1 MIMDPKTL
9 YHSIP
14 FSHMD
19 RALAEMMR
27 RLNPQSDAWVLLAAA
42 LVSKYASQG
51 HVCVDLA
58 GLLSAGVFDGERQE
72 HVMPTIS
79 LAEWLQR
86 LSSSPLVG
94 APGDKA
100 PLILADHRLYL
111 HRLWTH
117 ESEVA
122 QALIQR
128 CRPVQPQPDIDT
140 ALSDLERIFPDANPQ
155 QVQAM
160 RSALTQSLTVVSGG
174 PGSGKTYSIAMLMV
188 LLNRVDRAHG
198 LRVHLAA
205 PTGKAAIRLS
215 TSIQAAMEQLSTAS
229 KEDRAVFSTVQTV
242 HRMLG
247 VSPGQTTPRYNSRN
261 KLPSDVVV
269 VDEASMIDL
278 GMMAQI
284 LDALSDSTHLILLGD
299 KDQLASVAPGA
310 VLGDICSHVEPSVAI
325 LQEVQH
331 AVESSH
337 PLAPHIVVLAQRY
350 RFGPGGGI
358 DLLGSAINRG
368 RAEQA
373 LELLENSDLPDIT
386 LRSVR
391 NIADLHAAIDALVP
405 DAFQPLVQC
414 NDPATSLRM
423 LDRLKLLT
431 PLRGGPFGVAALNT
445 AVQDALQRANAI
457 ASHHSTSSDWFSGR
471 PIMITRNDYTL
482 RLFNGDIGIT
492 MAEDADRQHRFKVY
506 FKDAAGGMRS
516 VAAEQLTQVEAAF
529 ATTVHKS
536 QGSEFERVI
545 LILPDRPSPILTREL
560 LYTAVTRARSAV
572 EIWGTDSVFSSA
584 VKTEIKRMSGLR
596 HALWGE
602 EPMQTG

>member
-19 RALAEMMR
+19 RALAEMMQ
-27 RLNPQSDAWVLLAAA
+27 RLDPQSDAWVLLAAA

-72 HVMPTIS
+72 PVMPTIS

-100 PLILADHRLYL
+100 PLILTDHRLYL

-122 QALIQR
+122 QALIRR
-128 CRPVQPQPDIDT
+128 CRPVQPQPAIDT
-140 ALSDLERIFPDANPQ
+140 ALSDLDRIFPDANPQ

-174 PGSGKTYSIAMLMV
+174 PGSGKTYTIAMLMV

-215 TSIQAAMEQLSTAS
+215 TSIQAAMEQLSTVS
-229 KEDRAVFSTVQTV
+229 EGDRAAFSTVQTV

-247 VSPGQTTPRYNSRN
+247 VAPGQTTPRYNSRN

-325 LQEVQH
+325 VQEVQH
-331 AVESSH
+331 EVESSH
-337 PLAPHIVVLAQRY
+337 ILTPHIVVLAQRY
-350 RFGPGGGI
+350 RFGPEGGI
-358 DLLGSAINRG
+358 DLLGSAINKG

-391 NIADLHAAIDALVP
+391 NIADLHAAIDALAP

-445 AVQDALQRANAI
+445 AMQDALQRANAI
-457 ASHHSTSSDWFSGR
+457 AGHHSTPSDWFSGR

-492 MAEDADRQHRFKVY
+492 MAEDADRLHRFKVY

-516 VAAEQLTQVEAAF
+516 VAAEQLTQVETAF

-536 QGSEFERVI
+536 QGSEFECVI

-572 EIWGTDSVFSSA
+572 EIWGTAGVFSSA

-602 EPMQTG
+602 KPMQAG